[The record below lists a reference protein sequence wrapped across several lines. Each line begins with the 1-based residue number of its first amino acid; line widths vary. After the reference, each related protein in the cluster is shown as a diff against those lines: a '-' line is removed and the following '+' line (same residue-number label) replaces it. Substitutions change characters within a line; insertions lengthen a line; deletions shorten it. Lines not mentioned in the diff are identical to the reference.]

1 VFNVLFWDNIKK
13 KDVFFLSFD
22 LNVLY
27 LWSNLICFESI
38 IKTNLKTILVMD
50 DLKKIKEDIFSLKK
64 KQRLSKITTS
74 VSALFLAASVSYT
87 VKLTLDKNQQE
98 VVITKVINEKQKI
111 VADLGLLK
119 KNYDRVSI
127 EKANVSEELEAERLK
142 VIRFLEE
149 VEKAEVN
156 LTTYEERY
164 RKLDNKISLLTR
176 ENQRLEKVNLAL
188 TREIDSLKAI
198 LSSDT
203 ERSRIA
209 SKQSEKTIIHVVNP
223 KETKYAITKK
233 YNISE
238 EELVAQNP
246 HIEKMLREGDTLR
259 ISLKENVN
267 DLSIETENKAKLSI
281 SNAKVYEVSS
291 EQKAKVKKARVSVS
305 NVELSALQVD
315 KTGKEIQT
323 NKAKKTNKLKIDF
336 TVAKNEIAEK
346 ETKNYYIQVIN
357 DKKQVLSQVGEV
369 NFGSQKLAYTVMSS
383 FDYDKSEIKI
393 SELIDVSGLEKGLY
407 FVYIFDQNKMIGSK
421 RITLE

>member
-1 VFNVLFWDNIKK
+1 
-13 KDVFFLSFD
+13 
-22 LNVLY
+22 
-27 LWSNLICFESI
+27 
-38 IKTNLKTILVMD
+38 MD

-64 KQRLSKITTS
+64 KQRLNKITTF
-74 VSALFLAASVSYT
+74 VSASFLAVSVGYT

-156 LTTYEERY
+156 LSVYEERY
-164 RKLDNKISLLTR
+164 RKLDNRISILTK
-176 ENQRLEKVNLAL
+176 ENQRLEMVNLAL
-188 TREIDSLKAI
+188 TREIDSLKAV
-198 LSSDT
+198 LSS
-203 ERSRIA
+203 EAGRLKISP
-209 SKQSEKTIIHVVNP
+209 SKQSERTIIHVVNP

-267 DLSIETENKAKLSI
+267 VLGVEEKKQPKLSI
-281 SNAKVYEVSS
+281 SNAKVSEVTS
-291 EQKAKVKKARVSVS
+291 EQKVKVKKARVAVS
-305 NVELSALQVD
+305 NVEFSAIQVD
-315 KTGKEIQT
+315 KSGKEIPT
-323 NKAKKTNKLKIDF
+323 DKAKRTNKLKIEF
-336 TVAKNEIAEK
+336 TVAQNEAAEK
-346 ETKNYYIQVIN
+346 ETKSYYIQIIN
-357 DKKQVLSQVGEV
+357 DRKTILSQVGEV
-369 NFGSQKLAYTVMSS
+369 NFGSQKLGYTLVST
-383 FDYDKSEIKI
+383 FDYDKSELKV
-393 SELIDVSGLEKGLY
+393 SEQVNVSGLEKGLY
-407 FVYIFDQNKMIGSK
+407 FVYIFDQNKMIASK
-421 RITLE
+421 RIILE